1 MIRKK
6 KKKKKKEQLELKTTM
21 SEIKKI
27 QWLELNSRLDIKK
40 QKISKLENIA
50 IETIQDEMQNENDE
64 LQ

>member
-1 MIRKK
+1 MISKY
-6 KKKKKKEQLELKTTM
+6 KKKKKEQLELKTTM

-27 QWLELNSRLDIKK
+27 QWLELNSRLDITK

>member
-1 MIRKK
+1 
-6 KKKKKKEQLELKTTM
+6 M

-27 QWLELNSRLDIKK
+27 QWLELNSRLDITK

-50 IETIQDEMQNENDE
+50 IETTQDEMQNENDE

>member
-1 MIRKK
+1 
-6 KKKKKKEQLELKTTM
+6 M

-27 QWLELNSRLDIKK
+27 QWLELNSRLDITK
-40 QKISKLENIA
+40 QKISKLENIT